1 MVNRAATLIGSGA
14 ALFAL
19 RAFYRN
25 WGTTKGECALQL
37 PGDDIVHAPAVQTTE
52 GVWVHAPAAIVWM
65 ELQRVLQSCERF
77 GRRAGITMRLA
88 GSDGATY
95 LVLRSTTAGI
105 HQVGTWSIQV
115 TPRSADHCRVLLRS
129 RIALRHPGQV
139 IGVEAAGPTRALV
152 TGVLLRIVRS
162 RAERVRDSE
171 PIVPSAIDLS
181 TAVERTHRDT
191 RERGT
196 TDDCV
201 RPTVRTVVGAST
213 GDGHV
218 RHQPR

>member
-19 RAFYRN
+19 RTFYRN
-25 WGTTKGECALQL
+25 WGTTKGECASPL

-52 GVWVHAPAAIVWM
+52 GVWVLAPAAIVWM
-65 ELQRVLQSCERF
+65 ELQRILESSERF
-77 GRRAGITMRLA
+77 GRRLGISMTLA
-88 GSDGATY
+88 ESDGATY
-95 LVLRSTTAGI
+95 LVLRSTTAGA

-115 TPRSADHCRVLLRS
+115 RPCGADHCRVLVRS

-139 IGVEAAGPTRALV
+139 VGVEAAGPIRALS
-152 TGVLLRIVRS
+152 TRVLLRVVRS

-171 PIVPSAIDLS
+171 PIDAPAVDPS
-181 TAVERTHRDT
+181 TAAERTHR
-191 RERGT
+191 GT
-196 TDDCV
+196 AECGRADDSV
-201 RPTVRTVVGAST
+201 HPTVHTVVGASM

-218 RHQPR
+218 HRQQR